1 MKSDNNNSGSR
12 PASNIELAAHEAPSF
27 VNLEPF
33 EHVLDL
39 FKADQSLSR
48 SKSQALF
55 KEKGDSINTLKFEE
69 HYEADHALEVKA
81 QSRG

>member
-1 MKSDNNNSGSR
+1 M
-12 PASNIELAAHEAPSF
+12 
-27 VNLEPF
+27 EPF

-55 KEKGDSINTLKFEE
+55 KENGDSINTLKFEE
-69 HYEADHALEVKA
+69 HYEADHALEVKV